1 MATLEP
7 RTTPAADDRSTT
19 RFAQDLWHDIERFDL
34 ADHVAELET
43 KGLTVVPPGKAAP
56 PELIERLRQ
65 ACFRVARKRHGRDY
79 DLDASAKAESSPT
92 TTCWASGRSSA
103 RAWRSSRLPTRSRS
117 RCTPTTT

>member
-65 ACFRVARKRHGRDY
+65 ACFRVARKRHGRGY
-79 DLDASAKAESSPT
+79 DPDANAKAGFYGWTEQGGDGTRIVRDGP
-92 TTCWASGRSSA
+92 RSSYE
-103 RAWRSSRLPTRSRS
+103 
-117 RCTPTTT
+117 